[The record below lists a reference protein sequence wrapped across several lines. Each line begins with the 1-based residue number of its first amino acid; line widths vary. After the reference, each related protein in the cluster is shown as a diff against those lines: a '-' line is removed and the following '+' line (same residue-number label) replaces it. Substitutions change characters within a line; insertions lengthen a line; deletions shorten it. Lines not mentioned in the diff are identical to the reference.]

1 MSAARRM
8 DFTLGQALF
17 KRLWVTAPSTTQAAD
32 GLGPLYNARSC
43 SSCHQRN
50 GRGKPQDTNGNTH
63 RALILRLSIPTSA
76 PISASTPSALPD
88 PLYGAQL
95 QTAAIP
101 GLSAEAQVHITYHQH
116 VITMADNE
124 TVTLRTPHY
133 EIQHLSQG
141 PLHPNTHVSPRL
153 APALLGLGLLEAIPR
168 SALDALADPN
178 DRDGDG
184 ISGRLNVVWSRVL
197 QQEMPGRFGWKAS
210 APSVNEQTQN
220 AFFNDIG
227 ISVPLLP
234 DGAGD
239 CTAYQHTCQNAPT
252 GNSPQ
257 YDDLEAHSMI
267 VNLTTLYV
275 SNLAVPKQR
284 NPQDPSVLR
293 AACHHP
299 SFSTTASALT
309 TSTTSTTKTSHTS
322 ATHVS
327 SNRIWPYTDLL
338 LHDMGEGLAD
348 QHPKAHISDRE
359 WRTAPLWGIG
369 LNAAVNGNQYY
380 LHDGRARSLLEAILW
395 HGGEAQTARD
405 TVITLTRSQRIDLIQ
420 FIHSL

>member
-1 MSAARRM
+1 M

-88 PLYGAQL
+88 PLYGAQV

-168 SALDALADPN
+168 S
-178 DRDGDG
+178 
-184 ISGRLNVVWSRVL
+184 
-197 QQEMPGRFGWKAS
+197 
-210 APSVNEQTQN
+210 
-220 AFFNDIG
+220 
-227 ISVPLLP
+227 
-234 DGAGD
+234 
-239 CTAYQHTCQNAPT
+239 
-252 GNSPQ
+252 
-257 YDDLEAHSMI
+257 
-267 VNLTTLYV
+267 
-275 SNLAVPKQR
+275 
-284 NPQDPSVLR
+284 
-293 AACHHP
+293 
-299 SFSTTASALT
+299 
-309 TSTTSTTKTSHTS
+309 
-322 ATHVS
+322 
-327 SNRIWPYTDLL
+327 
-338 LHDMGEGLAD
+338 
-348 QHPKAHISDRE
+348 
-359 WRTAPLWGIG
+359 
-369 LNAAVNGNQYY
+369 
-380 LHDGRARSLLEAILW
+380 
-395 HGGEAQTARD
+395 
-405 TVITLTRSQRIDLIQ
+405 
-420 FIHSL
+420 